1 MRRVAGGEHHVIGDI
16 DKGVDRA
23 HAGLPNAALH
33 LVGGG
38 LDRHAGH
45 FHADVPRA
53 AVGIVDFH
61 LEVGLHFRLVGF
73 NLFERQIVK
82 RCEFA
87 RDAVVTPEVGAVRHG
102 LVVDLEE
109 HIVQIEG
116 LGQRRAG
123 RSVKR
128 GEIEN
133 FGLLRSGEEVAQTN
147 FVGSADHAVGG
158 DAAQLGIFD
167 LDRLALAVPA
177 NHGAG
182 AGDGHAHSLLQ
193 VDAAADDLLH
203 VAAEIHLADAQLVG
217 VRMGLHAVD
226 NADDHLVEAA
236 GEVFHILH
244 LDGGHGEVIGELFQI
259 QIGGKRHILPNPG
272 KRKFHV
278 RPLLIG
284 TASGI
289 SGRRCGTGGRRPH
302 RSAS

>member
-1 MRRVAGGEHHVIGDI
+1 MRRTTATITDGYKRQHDACQSDRALGVGDDEVVRAQLELLRVEQRELLARGGAAHNNMIGDVIGVKSVRRVAGGEHHVVGDI

-23 HAGLPNAALH
+23 HAGLPDAALH

-53 AVGIVDFH
+53 AVGIVDLH

-133 FGLLRSGEEVAQTN
+133 FGLLRSGEEVAQTCLLN
-147 FVGSADHAVGG
+147 TSPH
-158 DAAQLGIFD
+158 L
-167 LDRLALAVPA
+167 RRRS
-177 NHGAG
+177 GA
-182 AGDGHAHSLLQ
+182 
-193 VDAAADDLLH
+193 
-203 VAAEIHLADAQLVG
+203 
-217 VRMGLHAVD
+217 
-226 NADDHLVEAA
+226 
-236 GEVFHILH
+236 
-244 LDGGHGEVIGELFQI
+244 
-259 QIGGKRHILPNPG
+259 P
-272 KRKFHV
+272 
-278 RPLLIG
+278 
-284 TASGI
+284 
-289 SGRRCGTGGRRPH
+289 RRRRRPG
-302 RSAS
+302 RDSAASRRPSRACGRCTGPACGRP